1 MLDFMLPSRSTPTL
15 FKGAPMNRCIALL
28 FSLLIIPIC
37 FAQNTDTQP
46 PKAETKRE
54 VEIANARVV
63 NVFKIEDEGYTNNS
77 YQVIYHGQDV
87 IVADPIHTTNYVVGD
102 LIYFMVMRHD
112 MSKDRP
118 GGKKLLNFIIR

>member
-15 FKGAPMNRCIALL
+15 FKGAPMNRCIAILL
-28 FSLLIIPIC
+28 SMLITPIC
-37 FAQNTDTQP
+37 FAQTTETQP
-46 PKAETKRE
+46 QKVETKRE
-54 VEIANARVV
+54 TEVANARVV
-63 NVFKIEDEGYTNNS
+63 QVFKIDDEGYTNNS

-102 LIYFMVMRHD
+102 LIYFFVMRHD

-118 GGKKLLNFIIR
+118 GGKKLLNFVIR